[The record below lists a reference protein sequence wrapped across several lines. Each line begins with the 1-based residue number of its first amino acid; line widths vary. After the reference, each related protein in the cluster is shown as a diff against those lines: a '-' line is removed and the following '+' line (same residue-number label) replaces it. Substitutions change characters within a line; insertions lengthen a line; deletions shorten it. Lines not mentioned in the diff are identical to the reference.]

1 MNLNNKE
8 YLTLFLFFLLGYL
21 MNDSM
26 IEGFKIFG
34 INLNPFASNKCVKNC
49 KECDGSGKDDC
60 TLCEDGFVI
69 MDKDGDGAGSCW
81 PMMKKGMDRL
91 ETRNI
96 LVGGDRN
103 ISDEREDRNRNINR
117 NISRGDY
124 PTSGVADINEPPS
137 ICANSNNHTR
147 CMMEK
152 AQLPEYK
159 HISNNALRPASDWGL
174 SLEDK
179 QDLITININHSL
191 LNLAKAQR
199 HIHLAQ
205 GPPGP
210 AEDREV
216 TEAPAL
222 DPENL
227 FQISLI

>member
-1 MNLNNKE
+1 
-8 YLTLFLFFLLGYL
+8 
-21 MNDSM
+21 
-26 IEGFKIFG
+26 
-34 INLNPFASNKCVKNC
+34 
-49 KECDGSGKDDC
+49 
-60 TLCEDGFVI
+60 
-69 MDKDGDGAGSCW
+69 
-81 PMMKKGMDRL
+81 
-91 ETRNI
+91 
-96 LVGGDRN
+96 
-103 ISDEREDRNRNINR
+103 
-117 NISRGDY
+117 
-124 PTSGVADINEPPS
+124 VADINEPPS

-199 HIHLAQ
+199 HTHLAQ